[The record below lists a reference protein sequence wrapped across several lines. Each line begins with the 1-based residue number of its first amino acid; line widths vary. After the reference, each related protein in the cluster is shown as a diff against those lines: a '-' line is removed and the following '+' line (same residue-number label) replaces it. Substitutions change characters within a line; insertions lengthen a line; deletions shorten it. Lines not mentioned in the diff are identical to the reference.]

1 MNGEMKLLIFY
12 IEFMKAGVRGLTL
25 IYASGDFG
33 AFSDNFYNRT
43 AFTPS
48 YPASS
53 MCNVKRQDQ
62 GGYGRRMT

>member
-1 MNGEMKLLIFY
+1 
-12 IEFMKAGVRGLTL
+12 MKAGVRGLTL

-53 MCNVKRQDQ
+53 MCNVKTQDQ